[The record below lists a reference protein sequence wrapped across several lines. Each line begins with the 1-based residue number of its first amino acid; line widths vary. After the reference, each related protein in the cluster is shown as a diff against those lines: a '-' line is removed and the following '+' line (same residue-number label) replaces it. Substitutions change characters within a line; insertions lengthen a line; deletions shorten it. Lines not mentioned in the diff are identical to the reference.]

1 MVEQVTKSG
10 TSKTGSSV
18 SSVNAQRGP
27 FYLLLQAASCRLT
40 REGLALT
47 EGRRQPRMS
56 PLMEMSW
63 ILLSQLTLAEQPGAA
78 RSTVAL
84 SAYCQPRREDPLHA
98 TMSEV
103 PIEAHKPLK
112 LHVL

>member
-1 MVEQVTKSG
+1 
-10 TSKTGSSV
+10 
-18 SSVNAQRGP
+18 
-27 FYLLLQAASCRLT
+27 
-40 REGLALT
+40 
-47 EGRRQPRMS
+47 MS